1 MPTRNR
7 HTSRIAQF
15 ALLLKKATIAGLLCA
30 ATAIAA
36 SAQTFTDLV
45 DLDYSTGAMPQYEAL
60 IQGPDGNF
68 YGTTEVGGPN
78 DGFGTAFKMT
88 PTGTLTVLYNFG
100 GFLGDGLGPYGG
112 LVLGTDGNFYGTT
125 AGGGAGN
132 AGTVFKLTPAGKETI
147 LHSFDTTDGR
157 TPVASLIQANNGKF
171 YGITEFGGANLTQCS
186 NMGCGTIF
194 EITSSGAFTSLYSF
208 CSQANCTDGAQP
220 FAPLMQASNGELYG
234 TANMGGTANEG
245 TVFEITTA
253 GAFTSLHS
261 FTGDLTDGAFPQAGL
276 IQATNG
282 LLYGTTSGGGN
293 PGAGAVYQMTLS
305 GQVTLLASFDF
316 TNGVSPTAGV
326 VQATDGNFYG
336 TTFSGGNNFSG
347 NIYQVTPSGTVT
359 SLYSFCSQ
367 SGCPDGQSPEGGLVQ
382 GTNGT
387 FYGTTLFGGTGTEC
401 GVGCG
406 VIYSLSMGLG
416 PFVKFL
422 PASGKVGQEVG
433 ILGNNLKGATSV
445 TFNGTAAKFTVPEP
459 GVILTHVPSGA
470 TSGYIKVTDGG
481 KTLVS
486 NVPFQ
491 VVK

>member
-1 MPTRNR
+1 MNARNR
-7 HTSRIAQF
+7 HASKIAQRTSF
-15 ALLLKKATIAGLLCA
+15 LGSVIIVGLLCTA
-30 ATAIAA
+30 AVITA
-36 SAQTFTDLV
+36 SAQTFTDLA
-45 DLDYSTGAMPQYEAL
+45 DLTYSTGGGPQYEAL

-68 YGTTEVGGPN
+68 YGTTELGGPN
-78 DGFGTAFKMT
+78 NGFGTAFKMT
-88 PTGTLTVLYNFG
+88 PSGTLTVIYNFG
-100 GFLGDGLGPYGG
+100 SFFGDGLAPFGG

-125 AGGGAGN
+125 AGGGANN

-147 LHSFDTTDGR
+147 LHNFDTTDGK
-157 TPVASLIQANNGKF
+157 TPVASLIQASNGKF
-171 YGITEFGGANLTQCS
+171 YGTTEYGGANMSQCS
-186 NMGCGTIF
+186 NLGCGTVF
-194 EITSSGAFTSLYSF
+194 EITASGAFTSLYSF

-234 TANMGGTANEG
+234 TTNMGGTSTYG
-245 TVFEITTA
+245 TVFEISTS
-253 GAFTSLHS
+253 GAFNSLHS
-261 FTGDLTDGAFPQAGL
+261 FTGDLTDGAFPEAGL
-276 IQATNG
+276 MQATNG
-282 LLYGTTSGGGN
+282 LLYGTTYGGGN

-305 GQVTLLASFDF
+305 GQVTLFASFDF
-316 TNGVSPTAGV
+316 TNGVSPTAGI
-326 VQATDGNFYG
+326 VQGTDGNFYG
-336 TTFSGGNNFSG
+336 TTYSGGSNFSG
-347 NIYQVTPSGTVT
+347 NIYQITPSGTVT
-359 SLYSFCSQ
+359 SLYSFCSE
-367 SGCPDGQSPEGGLVQ
+367 SGCPDGQYAEGGLVQ
-382 GTNGT
+382 GTDGI
-387 FYGTTLFGGTGTEC
+387 FYGTTEFGGTGGGC
-401 GVGCG
+401 AVGCG
-406 VIYSLSMGLG
+406 VVYSLSMGLG

>member
-1 MPTRNR
+1 MV
-7 HTSRIAQF
+7 
-15 ALLLKKATIAGLLCA
+15 GLLCA
-30 ATAIAA
+30 AAAA

-45 DLDYSTGAMPQYEAL
+45 NLNFTTGGLPQYEAL

-68 YGTTEVGGPN
+68 YGTTEVGGN
-78 DGFGTAFKMT
+78 GFGTAFKMT
-88 PTGTLTVLYNFG
+88 PTGTLTVIYSFG
-100 GFLGDGLGPYGG
+100 SFFGDGLGPLAG

-147 LHSFDTTDGR
+147 LHSFNTTDGK
-157 TPVASLIQANNGKF
+157 TPLGSLIQANNGKF
-171 YGITEFGGANLTQCS
+171 YGTTQLGGNLSQCS

-194 EITSSGAFTSLYSF
+194 QITASGAFTSLYSF

-220 FAPLMQASNGELYG
+220 SAPLLQASNGNLYG
-234 TANMGGTANEG
+234 TTNMGGTAGEG
-245 TVFEITTA
+245 TAFQITIA
-253 GAFTSLHS
+253 GAFTPLHS
-261 FTGDLTDGAFPQAGL
+261 FTGNLTDGAFPEAGL
-276 IQATNG
+276 IQASDG
-282 LLYGTTSGGGN
+282 KLYGTTYGGGN
-293 PGAGAVYQMTLS
+293 PGVGAVYQMTLS
-305 GQVTLLASFDF
+305 GQETLFASFDF

-336 TTFSGGNNFSG
+336 TTYSGGNNFSG
-347 NIYQVTPSGTVT
+347 NIYQITPSGTLT
-359 SLYSFCSQ
+359 NLYSFCSQ
-367 SGCPDGQSPEGGLVQ
+367 SGCADGQNAQGGLVQ

-387 FYGTTLFGGTGTEC
+387 FYGTTIFGGTGTGC

-406 VIYSLSMGLG
+406 VVYSLSMGLG

-422 PASGKVGQEVG
+422 PASGKVGQEIG
-433 ILGNNLKGATSV
+433 ILGNSLKGATSV
-445 TFNGTAAKFTVPEP
+445 TFNGTPAKFSVPLP
-459 GVILTHVPSGA
+459 GVILTHVPTGA
-470 TSGYIKVTDGG
+470 TSGYIKVTVGG